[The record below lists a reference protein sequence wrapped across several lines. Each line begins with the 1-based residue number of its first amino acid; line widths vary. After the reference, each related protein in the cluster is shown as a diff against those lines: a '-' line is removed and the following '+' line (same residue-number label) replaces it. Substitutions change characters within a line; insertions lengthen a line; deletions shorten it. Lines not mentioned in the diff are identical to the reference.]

1 MVELNFPRPKD
12 VLSLSLSLS
21 LIARETMRLLVNHQF
36 IPMAIQPKNISFEQ
50 ICYTRFQCI
59 TTTSLHCLLF
69 WTSKNKDLKPISK
82 SATNVVLQLKFL
94 GTSNVCFTLVAIK
107 ITNLIALR
115 STNQMTEI
123 SAPWWLSYWWII
135 HYFMITE
142 IPLPKGYICCKKN
155 VDVFQCQDTYLYPM
169 SDMWKILSLFY

>member
-1 MVELNFPRPKD
+1 MQ
-12 VLSLSLSLS
+12 
-21 LIARETMRLLVNHQF
+21 LLVKHQV
-36 IPMAIQPKNISFEQ
+36 ILIAIQPKSISLKQ
-50 ICYTRFQCI
+50 IYYKRSQGVAVI
-59 TTTSLHCLLF
+59 SLHSLLF
-69 WTSKNKDLKPISK
+69 SMSKNKDLKPISK

-94 GTSNVCFTLVAIK
+94 WTSNVCFTLVTIK

-142 IPLPKGYICCKKN
+142 IPLSKGYICCKKN

-169 SDMWKILSLFY
+169 SDMWKILPLFY